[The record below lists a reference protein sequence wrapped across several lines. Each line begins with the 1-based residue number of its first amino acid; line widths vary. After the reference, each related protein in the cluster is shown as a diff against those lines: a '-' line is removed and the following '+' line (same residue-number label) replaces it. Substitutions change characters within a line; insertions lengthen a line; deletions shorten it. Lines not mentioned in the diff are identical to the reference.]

1 MFFHKDLD
9 IYTNK
14 NFRSYEFIKHVW
26 SLLEHDFLYALGM
39 INTGNITIAIDPD
52 SIYMAFTS
60 NYKHVIDT
68 KYNIDL
74 NHSLCLCEDFSIEIE
89 IIVTNNKKNFYIDIE
104 KCKLYFQKNN
114 DEGIVEF
121 SALTNL
127 NIYSYLE
134 FKNKLFLN
142 LVKEIQFAINRN
154 IFTIDINGRDFI
166 IAEIDADFETIR
178 TYSFLYEITY
188 EEAIYELIKDNTIYS
203 QNKYFLIELVDL
215 II

>member
-9 IYTNK
+9 SYTNK
-14 NFRSYEFIKHVW
+14 NFRSYEFIKYVW

-60 NYKHVIDT
+60 NYRHVLDSKYSIDF
-68 KYNIDL
+68 
-74 NHSLCLCEDFSIEIE
+74 NHSLCLCEDFSIEVDLQI
-89 IIVTNNKKNFYIDIE
+89 TDNKKNFYIDIE

-121 SALTNL
+121 SAASSL
-127 NIYSYLE
+127 NIDNYLE

-154 IFTIDINGRDFI
+154 IFSIDINGRDYI
-166 IAEIDADFETIR
+166 IAEIDADFEIVR
-178 TYSFLYEITY
+178 TYSLLYGTTY
-188 EEAIYELIKDNTIYS
+188 EEAIYKLIKNNTIYN
-203 QNKYFLIELVDL
+203 QNKYFLIELVGL